1 MVKESHLIL
10 GYDVRL
16 ENQPATLAQASTAQ
30 SSAAPVLFTAKG
42 LGKTARAWSR
52 AALTAALGRIKAVGV
67 RD

>member
-30 SSAAPVLFTAKG
+30 SSAALVVFIAEG

-52 AALTAALGRIKAVGV
+52 AALRAALGSTKAAQV
-67 RD
+67 RE